1 MSEKQ
6 KTYQSSVK
14 VNTLTK
20 AIGLQKAVKFA
31 AVEGIETSQ
40 SAHRIAKKAASG
52 GQSGDAYRAAITMAY
67 KKS

>member
-6 KTYQSSVK
+6 KKFRSSVK
-14 VNTLTK
+14 GNTLTK
-20 AIGLQKAVKFA
+20 AIGLQKAAKFA

-52 GQSGDAYRAAITMAY
+52 GQSGDAYRTAITMAF